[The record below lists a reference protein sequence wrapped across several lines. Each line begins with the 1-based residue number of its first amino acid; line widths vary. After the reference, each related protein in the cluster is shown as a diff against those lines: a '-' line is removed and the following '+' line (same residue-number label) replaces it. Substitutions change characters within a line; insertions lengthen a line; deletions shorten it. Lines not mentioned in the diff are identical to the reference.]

1 MNRFAYAL
9 ISLSLAAC
17 SSPTAGGGTN
27 TDAGPTGGNDVVT
40 APSDGGT
47 TTRTDSGTTTR
58 TDSGTTTRT
67 DSGTTTA
74 DAGGGI
80 NFGRCGRSV
89 VSRLCMCGMDQNCG
103 QSAITS
109 SNTCLQCVVA
119 AQQTCCP
126 MELDAVQQCATDRM
140 CMDQNCVNT
149 MCAMQIAAA
158 NRCLMNT
165 IPMALQSGTG
175 ACFTAYTGCLG
186 DVATDTSICANL

>member
-1 MNRFAYAL
+1 MNRIAYVL
-9 ISLSLAAC
+9 LSLSIAAC
-17 SSPTAGGGTN
+17 NATSNTGGGN
-27 TDAGPTGGNDVVT
+27 NDAGTSGGNDVVT
-40 APSDGGT
+40 APSDSGT

-67 DSGTTTA
+67 DSGSSTA
-74 DAGGGI
+74 DAGI

-89 VSRLCMCGMDQNCG
+89 ASRLCMCGMDQSCG
-103 QSAITS
+103 QAAITS

-149 MCAMQIAAA
+149 MCAMQITAA

-165 IPMALQSGTG
+165 IPMAIQSGTG
-175 ACFTAYTGCLG
+175 ACFMAYTGCLG
-186 DVATDTSICANL
+186 DLAVDTSICSSL